1 MSDAQSLERF
11 ANGNTADSAVNGLA
25 GINKRSL
32 NFIFGAQKVILD
44 EMVDLGNDALERSQA
59 ELSVANEFVAK
70 IAEAHSAKG
79 FREVY
84 DECGKHQVDFFQ
96 RDSERVFKHWQR
108 FLDRT
113 SKLFLN
119 SPPDRPAA

>member
-1 MSDAQSLERF
+1 MSEAQNSEKF
-11 ANGNTADSAVNGLA
+11 ANGNMAGSVANELA

-32 NFIFGAQKVILD
+32 DFIFGAQKVILD

-59 ELSVANEFVAK
+59 ELSVANEFASK

-79 FREVY
+79 LREVY
-84 DECGKHQVDFFQ
+84 DECGKHQVDFFR

-113 SKLFLN
+113 SKLLLN
-119 SPPDRPAA
+119 PAAERPVP

>member
-1 MSDAQSLERF
+1 MSEVQSVEKF
-11 ANGNTADSAVNGLA
+11 ANGNKSGDVVSELA

-32 NFIFGAQKVILD
+32 DFIFGAQKVILD

-84 DECGKHQVDFFQ
+84 DECGKHQVDFFR

-108 FLDRT
+108 FLDRA

-119 SPPDRPAA
+119 SPPDRPAL